1 MFTEGIPKW
10 KDMINSL
17 NQEKTQHLIKN
28 ISE

>member
-10 KDMINSL
+10 KDMRNFL